1 MLDAIG
7 RVLTYQDLSNPNSAT
22 AHGVVWLFS
31 TPWWA
36 PAVLAAVLVVVLILY
51 LFRAESDTT
60 PVGWEKERQTYLMTI
75 SHLITNSPNQKVA
88 EPAESETKKPAIPA
102 IADGYLRDQETPL
115 SSALYLM
122 AHHGAWG
129 KWYSAQQLASTN
141 SLNDWVLMTTA
152 TSLVVEA
159 AMNGK
164 IHIRGRNPGEI
175 EYEDIPRDTW
185 RLAYLQVREDKSTI
199 WRVYPIPRTDVK
211 PEQIQKLLAYDSL
224 LVDSQEFQIEWP
236 PKHELA
242 DALRRVL
249 LEQAKKNGADSKLI
263 ERLS

>member
-1 MLDAIG
+1 MPSG
-7 RVLTYQDLSNPNSAT
+7 GVLTYQDFSNPNKGYSARRSM
-22 AHGVVWLFS
+22 ALQYAVVGTSSSRCGSGGRVNPLPELS
-31 TPWWA
+31 ASRTRLP
-36 PAVLAAVLVVVLILY
+36 LA
-51 LFRAESDTT
+51 
-60 PVGWEKERQTYLMTI
+60 GKKERQTYLMTI

-102 IADGYLRDQETPL
+102 IADGLLRDQETPL
-115 SSALYLM
+115 RFGALP
-122 AHHGAWG
+122 HGASRCVG
-129 KWYSAQQLASTN
+129 KVVFSATTSRVDQLAQRLGAHDDRDGA
-141 SLNDWVLMTTA
+141 SLLR
-152 TSLVVEA
+152 L

-224 LVDSQEFQIEWP
+224 SC
-236 PKHELA
+236 
-242 DALRRVL
+242 
-249 LEQAKKNGADSKLI
+249 
-263 ERLS
+263 RLSGVPDRVAAQA